1 MTGAFGI
8 GEHAFGDYLS
18 ATVEAFNASQ
28 PDCHVQ
34 AVYIGRYEETLRAGL
49 AAFQSG
55 QAPHLLQVFEL
66 GTAAM
71 LAARGAFKPAAEVM
85 KEAGV
90 AWEPRDYLPLVARY
104 YSAADGTLL
113 SFPFNLSTP
122 ILYYNKQAFARAGL
136 DPDSPPA
143 TWAEVAQAAERLKS
157 SGMRDGYTTSR
168 QTWVHLE
175 NFSLWHGVEFATRG
189 NGFDGLTARLSLNSP
204 VHVRHIQHL
213 GELAREGLFTYAG
226 RTLEAE
232 PLFCQGRCAL
242 LTTASAAYAGLVKQ
256 AGFEVGVGPLP
267 YDGGVPGAPRNTTI
281 GGSSFW
287 VMNGKTREE
296 YQGVAR
302 FLAWLSRPD
311 VQARRHREIGYL
323 PVSTAAYAL
332 TGNPSVDVS
341 LRQLTLKEPRPG
353 ACGLRLG
360 NAMPLRQLLDEELEG
375 VWSGR
380 HGAKAALD
388 RAVQRGNAL
397 LEEFQRAASQ

>member
-18 ATVEAFNASQ
+18 ATVEAFNTSQ
-28 PDCHVQ
+28 SDYRVQ
-34 AVYIGRYEETLRAGL
+34 AVYIGRYEETMRAGL
-49 AAFQSG
+49 AAFQAG
-55 QAPHLLQVFEL
+55 QAPHLLQVFEM

-71 LAARGAFKPAAEVM
+71 MAARGAIRPAAEVM
-85 KEAGV
+85 KEAGE
-90 AWEPRDYLPLVARY
+90 AWEPHGYLPLVARY
-104 YSAADGTLL
+104 YSALDGTLL

-122 ILYYNKQAFARAGL
+122 ILYYNKDAFARAGL
-136 DPDSPPA
+136 DPDKAPA
-143 TWAEVAQAAERLKS
+143 TWAEVAEAAARLKA
-157 SGMRDGYTTSR
+157 SGMRHGYTSAR

-175 NFSLWHGVEFATRG
+175 NFSLWHGVEFATRS
-189 NGFDGLTARLSLNSP
+189 NGFGGLAARLSLNSP
-204 VHVRHIQHL
+204 VHVRHLQHL
-213 GELAREGLFTYAG
+213 AELAREGLFTYAG

-232 PLFCQGRCAL
+232 PLFCQGECAL

-256 AGFEVGVGPLP
+256 SGFEVGVAPLP

-302 FLAWLSRPD
+302 FLAWLSRPE
-311 VQARRHREIGYL
+311 VQARRHQEIGYL

-341 LRQLTLKEPRPG
+341 LRQLTPREPGPG
-353 ACGLRLG
+353 ACGIRLG
-360 NAMPLRQLLDEELEG
+360 NAMRLRQLLDEELEG
-375 VWSGR
+375 VWAGR

-388 RAVQRGNAL
+388 RAVHRGNAL
-397 LEEFQRAASQ
+397 LEEFQRSASR